1 MKKPNNDEQTPEST
15 EDAPGLSGFDTWAAS
30 YAEALRRGQP
40 PGDPCDEPGMPVDD
54 PRAGQIQ
61 EVIHLLHAA
70 FPPREPDRAEG
81 VGPSWGTRIGRF
93 EVEQELGRGGFGV
106 VLKAFDPDMGRH
118 VALKLPR
125 SDALDSSRV
134 RRRFLREAR
143 AAARL
148 DHPNLVPVYEAGEID
163 SLCYIAAAFCEGP
176 TLRSWL
182 NQLEQPMPPRLASSL
197 IRTMAVAIAHMHAR
211 GLLHCDLKPGNV
223 MLDLPDR
230 PNAELVPR
238 ITDFGLARMLEASPG
253 DQTAARPL
261 GTPPYTPPEQV
272 EQRIADLGPATDVYA
287 LGAILYEMLVG
298 RPPHEGKT
306 GWEAMQ
312 AVVTN
317 PPEPPRRLRPTI
329 PRDLEAICLRCLEKR
344 PDGRYAD
351 AARLAEDLDRFLDG
365 RPTLARPLGPA
376 RRTARWALRH
386 PTAASM
392 LAMGLVT
399 LVVSLGY
406 AVALSRTVVRLDES
420 NLRLDES
427 NERLGSALR
436 MATRQEYV
444 ATLALA
450 QEDARAGRVVQAQR
464 RLRALI
470 PEPGSPDPRDFAWHY
485 LDRDL
490 RRDLTVVA
498 ALPRAP
504 MDVATASDGTLMVVG
519 RSLIGSWTYRRDAG
533 TGRVSIRSGTRPML
547 DPRQL
552 HDILA
557 LDPAGR
563 HMVLGDFT
571 RPGAL
576 WIFEQPEGMPR
587 QVSDRPIFSAEFSH
601 NGRRLAMGTQREE
614 KTSIEEIAMEDGPD
628 ILLIGNSRRLTFA
641 ADDRLLVAIHP
652 ADPEPGKRS
661 WIASYEVRTGHQIS
675 LIEHEPLNRSALA
688 ASPLASG
695 PVATASGSLV
705 HLRAPSTG
713 SILATLDGHSGNVS
727 ALAFSSDGLRLVSAD
742 EKGSAVLW
750 DVAGRRELARV
761 DELGGRVQSVA
772 TIPGSSDTLM
782 AIANGLV
789 LIWHPEPLADPADPA
804 GHEGEIWDLAYSP
817 DGQVLASSG
826 DDHVV
831 RLWDAATGR
840 AIVVLE
846 GHGTLVTSMAFN
858 PDGHMIAS
866 GDFEGRIVF
875 WDTSTGQRLHTI
887 EGHQKPIRALAFLP
901 DGTLVSTARDG
912 IVSLWDSAS
921 GHRLATPITIA
932 KDLRALAVSPD
943 GRTLA
948 VGGNNDE
955 ILLWDVEAGSAR
967 EGWSMANDVTALAI
981 SPDGQTLAAATKL
994 GFVSLLDLR
1003 DGTRR
1008 ADLPMLH
1015 TNEPRAL
1022 AFSPDGRVLAS
1033 AGLDGIVTLVDVES
1047 GRQHLTL
1054 AGHDAGVHAVS
1065 FSPDGR
1071 VLASGGFDGA
1081 IRLWRTDAAT
1091 PSGPT
1096 AYDPLADEEAPRSL
1110 NPSSS
1115 RSG

>member
-1 MKKPNNDEQTPEST
+1 MKEQERDEKTTESL
-15 EDAPGLSGFDTWAAS
+15 EDASEPAGLDVWAAS

-40 PGDPCDEPGMPVDD
+40 PEAPGDGPGMPADD
-54 PRAGQIQ
+54 PQAGQIK

-70 FPPREPDRAEG
+70 FPPRVPERTEG
-81 VGPSWGTRIGRF
+81 VGPGQGTRIGRF
-93 EVEQELGRGGFGV
+93 EVERELGRGGFGV
-106 VLKAFDPDMGRH
+106 VLKAYDPEMGRH

-125 SDALDSSRV
+125 ADALDSSRV

-148 DHPNLVPVYEAGEID
+148 DHPNLVPVYEAGEIGP
-163 SLCYIAAAFCEGP
+163 LCYIAAAFCEGP
-176 TLRSWL
+176 TLRAWL
-182 NQLEQPMPPRLASSL
+182 NQAGRPMSPRAAAALM
-197 IRTMAVAIAHMHAR
+197 RTMALAIAHMHAR

-223 MLDLPDR
+223 MLDPPDR
-230 PNAELVPR
+230 PEAEPVPR
-238 ITDFGLARMLEASPG
+238 ITDFGLARLLEAAPG

-261 GTPPYTPPEQV
+261 GTPPYAPPEQV
-272 EQRIADLGPATDVYA
+272 EQRLADLGPATDVYA
-287 LGAILYEMLVG
+287 LGAIFYEMLTG
-298 RPPHEGKT
+298 RPPHEGKS

-312 AVVTN
+312 AVVTT
-317 PPEPPRRLRPTI
+317 PPEPPRHLRPTL

-344 PDGRYAD
+344 PEGRYPD

-365 RPTLARPLGPA
+365 RPTLARPLGRA
-376 RRTARWALRH
+376 RRAGRWALRH
-386 PTAASM
+386 PTAAAM

-406 AVALSRTVVRLDES
+406 AVALSRTVSRLDEA
-420 NLRLDES
+420 NLRLDEA
-427 NERLGSALR
+427 NEQLDSALR
-436 MATRQEYV
+436 MATRQGYV

-490 RRDLTVVA
+490 RRDLTVLA

-504 MDVATASDGTLMVVG
+504 TKVASATDGTLMAVG
-519 RSLIGSWTYRRDAG
+519 RSLIGSWTYGRDVA
-533 TGRVSIRSGTRPML
+533 TGRVSIHSGTRPML
-547 DPRQL
+547 DPRQI

-563 HMVLGDFT
+563 HVVLGDVIH
-571 RPGAL
+571 PGAL
-576 WIFEQPEGMPR
+576 WLFEQPEGMPWR
-587 QVSDRPIFSAEFSH
+587 VGDRWFLFATFSRS
-601 NGRRLAMGTQREE
+601 GRRLALGTRSEA
-614 KTSIEEIAMEDGPD
+614 KAPIEETSMSDGPEVLVVND
-628 ILLIGNSRRLTFA
+628 SRRLTFA

-652 ADPEPGKRS
+652 ADPEPGERS
-661 WIASYEVRTGHQIS
+661 RIASYDVQTGHQVG

-695 PVATASGSLV
+695 PLATASGSRV
-705 HLRAPSTG
+705 RLRDPSTG
-713 SILATLDGHSGNVS
+713 SILATLDGHAGDVWG
-727 ALAFSSDGLRLVSAD
+727 LDFSSDGLRLVSVDTA
-742 EKGSAVLW
+742 GSAVLW

-761 DELGGRVQSVA
+761 DELGGRVQSVV

-789 LIWHPEPLADPADPA
+789 LIWHPEPPADPADPA

-817 DGQVLASSG
+817 DGRVLASAG
-826 DDHVV
+826 DDHVI
-831 RLWDAATGR
+831 RLWDAATSR
-840 AIVVLE
+840 AVGLLE
-846 GHGTLVTSMAFN
+846 GHGTLVTSIAYH
-858 PDGHMIAS
+858 PDGRRLAS
-866 GDFEGRIVF
+866 GDFEGRIFF
-875 WDTSTGQRLHTI
+875 WDTSTGRRLHTI

-912 IVSLWDSAS
+912 IVSLWDSNS
-921 GHRLATPITIA
+921 GHRIVSPITIN
-932 KDLRALAVSPD
+932 KDLRALAVSPN
-943 GRTLA
+943 GHTLA
-948 VGGNNDE
+948 IGGNNDE
-955 ILLWDVEAGSAR
+955 ILLWDVESRSAR
-967 EGWSMANDVTALAI
+967 EGWSMSNDVTTLAVG
-981 SPDGQTLAAATKL
+981 PDGHTLAAATTF

-1008 ADLPMLH
+1008 AELPMLH

-1033 AGLDGIVTLVDVES
+1033 AGLDGIITLIDVES

-1054 AGHDAGVHAVS
+1054 TGHDAGVHAVS

-1071 VLASGGFDGA
+1071 VLASGGFDGR
-1081 IRLWRTDAAT
+1081 IRLWRADSAR
-1091 PSGPT
+1091 PPGPIPNDRST
-1096 AYDPLADEEAPRSL
+1096 EGKVSRPRDPLSAQ
-1110 NPSSS
+1110 
-1115 RSG
+1115 GG